1 MEVKRLLADYRSGER
16 TPEEVV
22 KEVYSRIRADD
33 TNAWIT
39 LRERAD
45 VLAEAT
51 ALTDNEKALYGI
63 PFAIKDNIDYEGLP
77 TTAGCPAYANEPDEH
92 AVAVERLIDAGALL
106 IGKTNMDQFATGL
119 VGTRTPYG
127 ACHNVYN
134 PAFISG
140 GSSSGSAVAVACGHV
155 AFALGTDTGGS
166 GRIPAAL
173 NGLVGLKPTY
183 GALSTRGVVP
193 ACATLDCVSVF
204 ARSIP
209 DALHVESVAAAF
221 DPGDPHSRRAADTL
235 DLKLSPVEDVRIG
248 IPAADNLT
256 FFDDEEAEELFN
268 ETIGAIKAR
277 FGAPII
283 IDFTP
288 FQKATKL
295 LFEGPWV
302 AERLSTVGEILA
314 TSPSEVNSIVA
325 DVISRGEEY
334 SAQDTF
340 EAFHRLKRL
349 RRQVE
354 AVLDEIDALI
364 VPTAGTVYTIEEIRS
379 EPIDLNSNLG
389 YYTNFVNLLDL
400 SAVSVPTGRFAAGP
414 TFGSTVIGDTFEDGW
429 IAAISAALRK
439 QTAVPTPERPL

>member
-1 MEVKRLLADYRSGER
+1 MEIKRLLADYRSGER
-16 TPEEVV
+16 TPEGVV

-45 VLAEAT
+45 VLAEAA
-51 ALTDNEKALYGI
+51 ALTDNEKALYGV
-63 PFAIKDNIDYEGLP
+63 PFAIKDNIDYAGLP

-119 VGTRTPYG
+119 VGTRTPHG
-127 ACHNVYN
+127 ACHNVFN

-140 GSSSGSAVAVACGHV
+140 GSSSGSAIVVACDHV

-166 GRIPAAL
+166 GRIPAAF

-193 ACATLDCVSVF
+193 ACATLDCVSIF
-204 ARSIP
+204 ARTIP

-221 DPGDPHSRRAADTL
+221 DPGDPYSRRAADNL
-235 DLKLSPVEDVRIG
+235 DLTLHPVEDVRIG
-248 IPAADNLT
+248 IPATDDLT
-256 FFDDEEAEELFN
+256 FFGDEEAEELFN
-268 ETIGAIKAR
+268 ETTDAITAR
-277 FGAPII
+277 FGAPTTIN
-283 IDFTP
+283 FTP
-288 FQKATKL
+288 FQEATKL
-295 LFEGPWV
+295 LFDGPWV
-302 AERLSTVGEILA
+302 AERLSIVDELLA
-314 TSPSEVNSIVA
+314 TSPTEINPIVA
-325 DVISRGEEY
+325 DVISRGKEY

-349 RRQVE
+349 RRRAE
-354 AVLDEIDALI
+354 AVFDEIDALI

-379 EPIDLNSNLG
+379 EPIELNSNLG

-400 SAVSVPTGRFAAGP
+400 AAISVPTGRFPAGP
-414 TFGSTVIGDTFEDGW
+414 TFGSMVIGDTFEDEQ
-429 IAAISAALRK
+429 IAAISATLRK
-439 QTAVPTPERPL
+439 QTAVPPPERPP